1 MKLLF
6 SRRYGQKNQSTL
18 VVKYECVLQNFSQK
32 KTFIFGC
39 EFEEMLLRI
48 LLENN
53 KFDVMI
59 FVANGTY
66 FITKKIGVHWLNMN
80 VY

>member
-1 MKLLF
+1 MDK
-6 SRRYGQKNQSTL
+6 KNQSTL
-18 VVKYECVLQNFSQK
+18 LKYECVLQNFSQK

-39 EFEEMLLRI
+39 EFEEKLLWI
-48 LLENN
+48 LLESN

-66 FITKKIGVHWLNMN
+66 FITKKSEYIG
-80 VY
+80 